1 MTIEEIIIRNF
12 GIYQNP
18 DPIDLRTNKQQP
30 IILFGGLNGGGKTTL
45 LDAILLC
52 LYGPLAKTSN
62 RGNKGYHTYL
72 RDSLNRHTKDDEGF
86 IELTFKHQRDGNQD
100 TFRIRRS
107 WSVRSTVQES
117 MIVEVNGKP
126 DLLLQE
132 DWLNFIDELIPAQV
146 ANLFFFDGEKI
157 EQFADLDNAQQLLE
171 SALHSLLGLDVLNQ
185 LHVDLRTLIQRKKVA
200 LKSQAE
206 QIELIGQQEDLEALQ
221 EDLSKINKQLSEPR
235 SDLIRVQSNLKKST
249 GKYKRGGGAL
259 YEQRNQLRTAKNNL
273 EQDLQATRLAFVQA
287 AATETPLMLVEDLLH
302 DVVKQADQET
312 EAQQAKLMFSTL
324 SERDQKT
331 LATIE
336 QIAGKDARG
345 TVEKQLASD
354 REKYERVAKKELYL
368 NLSSDGLKQ
377 LHKAAGSLSSASLH
391 FKQINERIA
400 SIEEVL
406 ERTDKKIQAI
416 PDTETIKRLRS
427 QVERWEKEE
436 HKLHAKIALLEEQAS
451 SLAYKIDTLQ
461 ASIFNKMESD
471 LNAKFKREDDRR
483 VVQYAEKAQ
492 GTLDALKSQVIDQRV
507 GEIEDLILRSFKQLI
522 RKSKLI
528 GNIKISTEDYSLSL
542 FDTKG
547 LEIHPGRLSAG
558 ERQLLAIS
566 ILWGLA
572 KAAGLPLPVV
582 IDTPLGRLD
591 GEHRN
596 KLLKFYFPK
605 ASHQVLI
612 LSTDTEIAKNYYAQL
627 KPRIKQSYQIV
638 YDPDKQ
644 ASDIKS
650 GYQFT

>member
-12 GIYQNP
+12 GIYQ
-18 DPIDLRTNKQQP
+18 DPEPINLRTTKKQP
-30 IILFGGLNGGGKTTL
+30 IVLFGGLNGGGKTTL

-72 RDSLNRHTKDDEGF
+72 RDSLNRHATDDEGF
-86 IELTFKHQRDGNQD
+86 IELTFTHQRDGNLD
-100 TFRIRRS
+100 TFRVRRS
-107 WSVRSTVQES
+107 WTVKSTVQES
-117 MIVEVNGKP
+117 MLVEVNGNP

-185 LHVDLRTLIQRKKVA
+185 LYIDLRTLNQRKAVA

-206 QIELIGQQEDLEALQ
+206 QIELIGQQEELEALQ
-221 EDLSKINKQLSEPR
+221 EDLSKTNKLLSEPR
-235 SDLIRVQSNLKKST
+235 TDLIRVKANLKTAIKR
-249 GKYKRGGGAL
+249 YKKGGGAL
-259 YEQRNQLRTAKNNL
+259 YEQRNQLREAKNKL
-273 EQDLQATRLAFVQA
+273 RQELQAARTAFVQA
-287 AATETPLMLVEDLLH
+287 AATETPLLLVDDLLH
-302 DVVKQADQET
+302 DVLKQADQEKA
-312 EAQQAKLMFSTL
+312 AQQAKFMVVTL

-331 LATIE
+331 LATVGK
-336 QIAGKDARG
+336 IAGDAAKIAL
-345 TVEKQLASD
+345 EKQLGAD
-354 REKYERVAKKELYL
+354 REKYERTAKKESYL

-377 LHKAAGSLSSASLH
+377 LHKAVGSLPSVSRH
-391 FKQINERIA
+391 FQQINERI
-400 SIEEVL
+400 STLEEEL
-406 ERTDKKIQAI
+406 ERTDKKIQSI
-416 PDTETIKRLRS
+416 PDTETVQRLRS
-427 QVERWEKEE
+427 QVERWEDEE
-436 HKLHAKIALLEEQAS
+436 HRLNARITLLEEQAS
-451 SLAYKIDTLQ
+451 TLAYKIDTLQ

-471 LNAKFKREDDRR
+471 LNAKFQRQDDRR
-483 VVQYAEKAQ
+483 IIQYATKAQ
-492 GTLDALKSQVIDQRV
+492 TTLDALKSQVIDQRV

-528 GNIKISTEDYSLSL
+528 GNIKISTENYALQL

-547 LEIHPGRLSAG
+547 HEIHPSRLSAG
-558 ERQLLAIS
+558 ERQLLAIA

-596 KLLKFYFPK
+596 KLLNAYFPK

-612 LSTDTEIAKNYYAQL
+612 LSTDTEVAKNYYAQL
-627 KPRIKQSYQIV
+627 KPRIKHSYQIV
-638 YDPDKQ
+638 YDPEKQ
-644 ASDIKS
+644 SSNITP
-650 GYQFT
+650 GYQFI

>member
-1 MTIEEIIIRNF
+1 MRNMAVKKFELPTEVNHFYCRFKNLPESARIDIR
-12 GIYQNP
+12 
-18 DPIDLRTNKQQP
+18 D
-30 IILFGGLNGGGKTTL
+30 
-45 LDAILLC
+45 
-52 LYGPLAKTSN
+52 
-62 RGNKGYHTYL
+62 
-72 RDSLNRHTKDDEGF
+72 
-86 IELTFKHQRDGNQD
+86 
-100 TFRIRRS
+100 
-107 WSVRSTVQES
+107 VRS
-117 MIVEVNGKP
+117 K
-126 DLLLQE
+126 DLNKFL
-132 DWLNFIDELIPAQV
+132 W
-146 ANLFFFDGEKI
+146 I
-157 EQFADLDNAQQLLE
+157 E
-171 SALHSLLGLDVLNQ
+171 G
-185 LHVDLRTLIQRKKVA
+185 
-200 LKSQAE
+200 
-206 QIELIGQQEDLEALQ
+206 
-221 EDLSKINKQLSEPR
+221 
-235 SDLIRVQSNLKKST
+235 LIRQKSDV
-249 GKYKRGGGAL
+249 RP
-259 YEQRNQLRTAKNNL
+259 RVVNAKF
-273 EQDLQATRLAFVQA
+273 DC
-287 AATETPLMLVEDLLH
+287 
-302 DVVKQADQET
+302 
-312 EAQQAKLMFSTL
+312 
-324 SERDQKT
+324 
-331 LATIE
+331 
-336 QIAGKDARG
+336 
-345 TVEKQLASD
+345 
-354 REKYERVAKKELYL
+354 
-368 NLSSDGLKQ
+368 
-377 LHKAAGSLSSASLH
+377 AAGSLSSASLH

-451 SLAYKIDTLQ
+451 NLAYKIDTLQ
-461 ASIFNKMESD
+461 ASIFNKMEND

-558 ERQLLAIS
+558 ERQLLAIA

-650 GYQFT
+650 GYQFA